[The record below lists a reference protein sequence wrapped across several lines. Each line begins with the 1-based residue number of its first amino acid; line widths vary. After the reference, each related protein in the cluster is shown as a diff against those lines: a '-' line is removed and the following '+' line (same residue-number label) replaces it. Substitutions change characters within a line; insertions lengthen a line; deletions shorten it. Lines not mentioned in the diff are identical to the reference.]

1 MNPVVNPRLF
11 SFIGGR
17 DGAWK
22 VTGSRVIAGEGLP
35 SVERIDVVPGDIAA
49 PPSSD
54 GWVLRGATSNERYV
68 TRPEKEQL
76 AAAQQGPARAP
87 FALAVLIPIKKNDRW
102 WALTQ
107 DERRGIFEERSGHT
121 RNGMELAPTITR
133 RLHHCRDLSR
143 PEPFDFVTWFE
154 LGHGDVA
161 AFDLLL
167 GRLRGSL
174 EWTYVERE
182 VEIRLQRC

>member
-1 MNPVVNPRLF
+1 MNLVPNPRLF

-35 SVERIDVVPGDIAA
+35 PVERIDVAPGDIAA
-49 PPSSD
+49 PPWSD

-68 TRPEKEQL
+68 TRPEKDL
-76 AAAQQGPARAP
+76 LVAAQQGPARP
-87 FALAVLIPIKKNDRW
+87 PHALAVLIPIKKNDRW
-102 WALTQ
+102 WGLTQ

-121 RNGMELAPTITR
+121 RNGLELSPTITR

-154 LGHGDVA
+154 LGLEDVT

-167 GRLRGSL
+167 DRLRGSL

-182 VEIRLQRC
+182 VEIRLQRS

>member
-11 SFIGGR
+11 SFVGGR
-17 DGAWK
+17 DGAWE
-22 VTGSRVIAGEGLP
+22 VTGSRVVAGEGLAP
-35 SVERIDVVPGDIAA
+35 VDRLEVVPGDIAA
-49 PPSSD
+49 PLSPD

-68 TRPEKEQL
+68 TRPEKDLL
-76 AAAQQGPARAP
+76 AAAQQGPARPP
-87 FALAVLIPIKKNDRW
+87 FPLAVLIPIKKNDRW

-107 DERRGIFEERSGHT
+107 DERRATFEERSGHT
-121 RNGMELAPTITR
+121 RNGLELSPTLTR

-154 LGHGDVA
+154 LGEEDVA

-182 VEIRLQRC
+182 VEIRLRRR

>member
-1 MNPVVNPRLF
+1 MNPAFNPRLF
-11 SFIGGR
+11 SFVGGR

-22 VTGSRVIAGEGLP
+22 VTGSRVVAGEGLAP
-35 SVERIDVVPGDIAA
+35 VERLEILSGDVAA
-49 PPSSD
+49 PPSPD

-76 AAAQQGPARAP
+76 VAAQQGPARP
-87 FALAVLIPIKKNDRW
+87 PCALAVLIPIKKSDRW
-102 WALTQ
+102 WGLTQ
-107 DERRGIFEERSGHT
+107 DERRSIFEERSHHT
-121 RNGMELAPTITR
+121 RNGLDLAPTITR

-154 LGHGDVA
+154 LDPGDVA
-161 AFDLLL
+161 AFDFLLE
-167 GRLRGSL
+167 RLRASL

-182 VEIRLQRC
+182 VEVRLQRC